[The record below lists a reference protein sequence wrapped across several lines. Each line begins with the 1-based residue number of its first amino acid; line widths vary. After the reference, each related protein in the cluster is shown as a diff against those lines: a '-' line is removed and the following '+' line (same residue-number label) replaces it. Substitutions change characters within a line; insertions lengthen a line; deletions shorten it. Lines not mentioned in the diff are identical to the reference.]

1 MPSSIT
7 HAYIAKDVYS
17 RLDKKIKTK
26 FQKNDLEN
34 FKTYSQGPDL
44 FYFYNIFFPISK
56 KSRDIIKFGR
66 YCHHNQVNELFINLT
81 KKVKKSKNFDE
92 FLFLIGLTCHYIAD
106 STMHPYINYQSSLLV
121 KKNYTNR
128 DAHFKIETYLDN
140 YMIKKNEKINYKE
153 FKVHEFC
160 FNLEKNE
167 NVVNLLNKS
176 FQEVFNENNIGEI
189 YFKSLKDMKLF
200 FKYLRYDHKKCKN
213 YFYNFANIFAKRI
226 FRDVRYLS
234 YNFDLD
240 NDNFYLNL
248 NHDIWHNV
256 ENPNLK
262 SNLSFLELYREVV
275 LQTKLTI
282 EKLYEY
288 VYENKRV
295 DLEKL
300 FGNKSYSTG
309 LIIDK

>member
-17 RLDKKIKTK
+17 RLDKKIKNK
-26 FQKNDLEN
+26 FQNNDLEN

-44 FYFYNIFFPISK
+44 FYFYNIVFPITK
-56 KSRDIIKFGR
+56 RSRSIIKFGR
-66 YCHHNQVNELFINLT
+66 YCHQNQVNELFINLT

-106 STMHPYINYQSSLLV
+106 STMHPYINYQSSQLI
-121 KKNYTNR
+121 KNPSKLK

-140 YMIKKNEKINYKE
+140 YMINKNEKINYKE

-160 FNLEKNE
+160 FNLEKHE
-167 NVVNLLNKS
+167 NVVTLLNDS
-176 FQEVFNENNIGEI
+176 FKEVFDENKIGEA
-189 YFKSLKDMKLF
+189 YFKSLNDMKLF
-200 FKYLRYDHKKCKN
+200 FKYFRYDPKKYKN
-213 YFYNFANIFAKRI
+213 YFYKFANIFAKRI

-240 NDNFYLNL
+240 NDTFHLNL
-248 NHDIWHNV
+248 NHDIWYNI
-256 ENPNLK
+256 ENSNLK

-288 VYENKRV
+288 IYENKRV

-300 FGNKSYSTG
+300 FGNKSYGTG
-309 LIIDK
+309 LPLDK